1 MQMRRWNRF
10 WKPSQVGWIGFAASV
25 GLLWLMRS
33 VVERGSVDAP
43 YGAALLILLA
53 LAASLFIVWMAM
65 RTRMTLPRLLAY
77 ISLQFYIIVIYAMI
91 YARIGLLDGGGELL
105 HDLGTGFYFSLV
117 TWTTLGYGDLQP
129 PEPLRLL
136 AGSEAILGYISMG
149 VLVALLLQ
157 WLTAAKKTDV

>member
-1 MQMRRWNRF
+1 MKRFREF
-10 WKPSQVGWIGFAASV
+10 WKPTQVGWVGFAVSAA
-25 GLLWLMRS
+25 LLWLMRS
-33 VVERGSVDAP
+33 VVVRGSVDAP

-77 ISLQFYIIVIYAMI
+77 IFLQFYIIVIYALI

-105 HDLGTGFYFSLV
+105 QDLGTGFYFSLV

-129 PEPLRLL
+129 PPNLRLL
-136 AGSEAILGYISMG
+136 ASSEAILGYISMG
-149 VLVALLLQ
+149 ILVALLLQ
-157 WLTAAKKTDV
+157 WLTSHRSSQP

>member
-1 MQMRRWNRF
+1 MRRLKNF
-10 WKPSQVGWIGFAASV
+10 WKPAQVGWVGFAVSA

-33 VVERGSVDAP
+33 VVVRGSVEAP
-43 YGAALLILLA
+43 YAAALLILLA

-77 ISLQFYIIVIYAMI
+77 VFLQFYIIVIYALI
-91 YARIGLLDGGGELL
+91 YARIGLLDGSGALL
-105 HDLGTGFYFSLV
+105 QDLGAGFYFSLV
-117 TWTTLGYGDLQP
+117 TWTTLGYGDFQP
-129 PEPLRLL
+129 PPNLRLL

-157 WLTAAKKTDV
+157 WLTSHRTSQS